1 MELLGFYVRPC
12 KTNIGINLE
21 KLGRA
26 RKQWETMS
34 NIWMMILHLT
44 YLGYMLK
51 LKLSNKVDF
60 FFAISKFSF
69 WLYILIFHIYNVSSP
84 VCVADSPWLI
94 LWKYYRWGSVYIYSS
109 YIWHSSWNFS
119 YVPKR
124 INFSSVVIL
133 LLHSFQRQHF
143 FQGIRVLWFL
153 PQNIWENIIWF
164 TIPLLL
170 EIFFFWKIQGKGGIS
185 TMIFIYVI
193 KSPYDFII
201 WGKNE
206 VYYVNF

>member
-34 NIWMMILHLT
+34 NIWMIILHLT

-84 VCVADSPWLI
+84 MCVADSPWLI

-119 YVPKR
+119 HVPKR

-143 FQGIRVLWFL
+143 FSGYQGIVIFASKYLRKYNLIY
-153 PQNIWENIIWF
+153 NTF
-164 TIPLLL
+164 TSWK
-170 EIFFFWKIQGKGGIS
+170 FFFLKNTGKGRYIHN
-185 TMIFIYVI
+185 
-193 KSPYDFII
+193 DFYIC
-201 WGKNE
+201 
-206 VYYVNF
+206 Y